1 MGWLLFIRL
10 LLQNKT
16 NKYKHMKYI
25 FLSCFFF
32 CFSSSMKAQ
41 NKDSITVAA
50 AVEQLRLA
58 MVSGNQDDLNAIA
71 SDQLSYGH
79 SGGHVEGKKEF
90 VEKIVSGKSDF
101 VTIELSEQSIM
112 VVGKTAIVRHSLNA
126 TTNDSGKP
134 GTVKL
139 KIMLVFKKEKGKWLM
154 LARQAVKLT

>member
-1 MGWLLFIRL
+1 
-10 LLQNKT
+10 
-16 NKYKHMKYI
+16 MKYV

-32 CFSSSMKAQ
+32 CFTISMKAQ
-41 NKDSITVAA
+41 NKDSIAVVA

-58 MVSGNQDDLNAIA
+58 MISGIQDELNAIA

-90 VEKIVSGKSDF
+90 VEKIASGKSDF
-101 VTIELSEQSIM
+101 VTIELTEQTIM
-112 VVGKTAIVRHSLNA
+112 VVGKTAIIRHALNA
-126 TTNDSGKP
+126 TTNDSGKS

-139 KIMLVFKKEKGKWLM
+139 KVMLVFQKEKGKWLM